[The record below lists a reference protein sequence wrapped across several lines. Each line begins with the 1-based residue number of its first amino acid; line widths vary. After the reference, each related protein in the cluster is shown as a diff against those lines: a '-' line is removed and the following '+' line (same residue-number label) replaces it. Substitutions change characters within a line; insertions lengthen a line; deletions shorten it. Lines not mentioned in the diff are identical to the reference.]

1 MSRKGVKKSISLIL
15 ILLVGMVLISG
26 IAMAQE
32 KARKESKI
40 ANFFRKLFGWPVKVT
55 EKAAETVIETTEKGA
70 KTVVETGKAT
80 VEVITGEPQKFDE
93 MIMEP
98 IKGAAETGVTAVEG
112 TIRAPVEA
120 TQETLEE

>member
-1 MSRKGVKKSISLIL
+1 MSKEGMKKLISLLL
-15 ILLVGMVLISG
+15 IFLLGMVLISG

-32 KARKESKI
+32 EARKGSKI

-55 EKAAETVIETTEKGA
+55 GKAAETVIETTEKGA
-70 KTVVETGKAT
+70 ETVVETGKAT

-98 IKGAAETGVTAVEG
+98 IKGTAETGVTAVEG
-112 TIRAPVEA
+112 IVTTPIEA